1 MSTTPAAQSAAPAAG
16 DLLDVVALDRT
27 GTLVRSD
34 GTLVRYYELIP
45 QNPEVLAEDQREV
58 IIDGLGRALGA
69 LRAGETLQI
78 YAVAAPIQLPELL
91 TQLKQRLADC
101 LDTQPADRACAYREL
116 AAAYEQTLRRRTID
130 NAAVRLRIYLI
141 VPFSPENVS
150 ARVDWKSQLPGARRI
165 KARAGVSRALTQHA
179 QACRQAEVHADSV
192 CHELEALGFTAIPLA
207 GGEIAELIY
216 RRLNPSTTTRA
227 LIPRLQITGEL
238 DAIVDAGEAAA
249 AAQQLRAQLAD
260 SPISFTDGRQV
271 AIEED
276 LEQTIYV
283 SSVAETTPLG
293 WTLEAMKLDRPYVL
307 SMHVHATNRI
317 AERRSASRRYRR
329 LFGLNEGARQ
339 RSQTPNPDRL
349 AQEQEAAALL
359 DDMRSRKR
367 TGIYEVSLYQ
377 AIRQPG
383 PHADPVSLA
392 EAAHR
397 AAQAIQEASEATAK
411 LGAFMQQHLLV
422 STLPIGLDAGRRQ
435 ANLARRY
442 VTRHAAASLP
452 VFGSSCGSPLED
464 GALPFF
470 SARGLQT
477 LEGFNP
483 WDRLFINRLMLVNGL
498 QGSGKTMFG
507 ICTAAR
513 LLPFGPQI
521 TVLDRSDHW
530 QLLAQLVPGAAHL
543 SLGPGRGHATI
554 NPWDTDTPGRSDP
567 SQVGALLD
575 LHEVL
580 IGARHAGTDSYAF
593 DTFERSQMETAIR
606 ETYVLAGRKQR
617 SPLERDLQQVL
628 YNMRDSETER
638 AGSQTQAAAVYDN
651 LARRLDQYVGEGR
664 DAYLVDRPTTVPAD
678 SPLVVFDT
686 RPAGKQIVAAMFIAL
701 QHTLAKI
708 DRRREQRLRGHLPAA
723 ALPGDV
729 LITDEAWQFFQRRST
744 ADNFHDVVRRSR
756 HLGLFLMAITQHL
769 DDFNNDQGRPLLR
782 SATMKLFFQQ
792 SAEEL
797 SYLRE
802 TLGLSANEVTL
813 ISRLGTAPGRYSRAY
828 WINGP
833 RGRAEIEL
841 TLGGT
846 EYWLA
851 TSNPNDQ
858 PRRQAG
864 FDQHPGNPWA
874 ALQWLAEHETRG

>member
-1 MSTTPAAQSAAPAAG
+1 MSSAVTEAGPARSNEPYRHLEDREEILWGLHFRQLVYVLLGAVVGIVFGLYVSPLPAQFSLAIAIIIGGLPVVLSLVASNGELAPWTVTYALWRWWRSPKLYIPGANPVPGYHITESARAPAQSARGWRSSSARAARGAALSTTPAAQSAAPAAG

-45 QNPEVLAEDQREV
+45 QNPEVLAEDQQEV
-58 IIDGLGRALGA
+58 MIDGLGRALGA

-91 TQLKQRLADC
+91 TQLKQRLTDC

-116 AAAYEQTLRRRTID
+116 AGAYEQTLRRRTID

-165 KARAGVSRALTQHA
+165 KARAGVSRALTEHA

-207 GGEIAELIY
+207 GGEVAELIY

-317 AERRSASRRYRR
+317 AERKSASRRYRR

-377 AIRQPG
+377 AIREPG

-411 LGAFMQQHLLV
+411 LGAFMQQDLLV

-507 ICTAAR
+507 ISHRRAAAPVRAADHRARSLRSLAAAHAAR
-513 LLPFGPQI
+513 TRRRAPVARPRPRARDDQPVGHRHPWPQ
-521 TVLDRSDHW
+521 RP
-530 QLLAQLVPGAAHL
+530 Q
-543 SLGPGRGHATI
+543 PGRRAAR
-554 NPWDTDTPGRSDP
+554 PPRSAD
-567 SQVGALLD
+567 
-575 LHEVL
+575 
-580 IGARHAGTDSYAF
+580 R
-593 DTFERSQMETAIR
+593 
-606 ETYVLAGRKQR
+606 
-617 SPLERDLQQVL
+617 
-628 YNMRDSETER
+628 R
-638 AGSQTQAAAVYDN
+638 A
-651 LARRLDQYVGEGR
+651 ARRHRQLRVRHVRAVPDGDR
-664 DAYLVDRPTTVPAD
+664 DP
-678 SPLVVFDT
+678 
-686 RPAGKQIVAAMFIAL
+686 
-701 QHTLAKI
+701 
-708 DRRREQRLRGHLPAA
+708 
-723 ALPGDV
+723 
-729 LITDEAWQFFQRRST
+729 
-744 ADNFHDVVRRSR
+744 
-756 HLGLFLMAITQHL
+756 
-769 DDFNNDQGRPLLR
+769 
-782 SATMKLFFQQ
+782 
-792 SAEEL
+792 
-797 SYLRE
+797 
-802 TLGLSANEVTL
+802 
-813 ISRLGTAPGRYSRAY
+813 
-828 WINGP
+828 
-833 RGRAEIEL
+833 
-841 TLGGT
+841 
-846 EYWLA
+846 
-851 TSNPNDQ
+851 
-858 PRRQAG
+858 
-864 FDQHPGNPWA
+864 
-874 ALQWLAEHETRG
+874 